1 MKKVAQERSILNRLE
16 ENLDIGGILAE
27 RYFRPE
33 LSNAMKALRKF
44 DSKIRA
50 TVTGKEVEGAKP
62 ALPGPGLKEL
72 VEDAKSNLKRR
83 EYLKA
88 IYLLSDFNR
97 KVTEMNSL
105 ALSLSMKLDSINAKF
120 LAGKQKKKDIVSK
133 REELEKAL
141 QGKQAFDINQAL
153 IKRANLDHQ
162 HAMIRHAG
170 IFDTLHNIFTERG
183 RALWFWERKTQKKLC
198 N

>member
-50 TVTGKEVEGAKP
+50 TVTGKEIEGAKP

-72 VEDAKSNLKRR
+72 VEDAKSNLKR
-83 EYLKA
+83 
-88 IYLLSDFNR
+88 
-97 KVTEMNSL
+97 
-105 ALSLSMKLDSINAKF
+105 
-120 LAGKQKKKDIVSK
+120 
-133 REELEKAL
+133 
-141 QGKQAFDINQAL
+141 
-153 IKRANLDHQ
+153 
-162 HAMIRHAG
+162 
-170 IFDTLHNIFTERG
+170 
-183 RALWFWERKTQKKLC
+183 
-198 N
+198 